1 MTLDEKTRPFPGGW
15 SVFEDLQLS
24 TSTRTSDK
32 CSGGDLNPHA
42 FRHTPLKRTC
52 LPFHHPSE
60 SGKRKFAAAESAR
73 KGKISLAG
81 QMRPVRFSQV
91 PTEETNLM
99 AYAVIQT
106 GGKQYRVAEGD
117 LIEVE
122 KLDVEAGAEAKF
134 EEVLLVSNGGGVSI
148 GAPLV
153 AGAAVTAEVVEQ
165 TKAPKV
171 IAFKYKRR
179 KGYHRTVGHR
189 RQLTRLKIKAITA

>member
-1 MTLDEKTRPFPGGW
+1 MDQGAHE
-15 SVFEDLQLS
+15 
-24 TSTRTSDK
+24 
-32 CSGGDLNPHA
+32 
-42 FRHTPLKRTC
+42 
-52 LPFHHPSE
+52 
-60 SGKRKFAAAESAR
+60 
-73 KGKISLAG
+73 ILAG
-81 QMRPVRFSQV
+81 SHRG
-91 PTEETNLM
+91 ENLM

-134 EEVLLVSNGGGVSI
+134 EQVLLVSNGAGVSI

-153 AGAAVTAEVVEQ
+153 AGASVTAEVVEQ

-171 IAFKYKRR
+171 VAFKYKRR

-189 RQLTRLKIKAITA
+189 RQMTRLKIKTITA

>member
-1 MTLDEKTRPFPGGW
+1 
-15 SVFEDLQLS
+15 
-24 TSTRTSDK
+24 
-32 CSGGDLNPHA
+32 
-42 FRHTPLKRTC
+42 
-52 LPFHHPSE
+52 
-60 SGKRKFAAAESAR
+60 
-73 KGKISLAG
+73 
-81 QMRPVRFSQV
+81 
-91 PTEETNLM
+91 M

-117 LIEVE
+117 VIEVE
-122 KLDVEAGAEAKF
+122 KLAVEAGTDTRF
-134 EEVLLVSNGGGVSI
+134 EEVLLVSNGESLSI

-189 RQLTRLKIKAITA
+189 RQLTRLKIKTITV